1 MSASLAILTIGI
13 VPMQEVLP
21 LLTEYIDEDNISH
34 HSLLGKLSREEVM
47 AEYAPEAGEDTIL
60 TLLNDNQLAHV
71 SRRKVERDL
80 QGVVEVLDN
89 QGYDVI
95 LLMSTANISSMTA
108 RNTIFLEPSRI
119 LPPLVSSIV
128 EDHQVG
134 VIVPVEEMLTVQAQ
148 KWQILQKPPV
158 FSLGNPI
165 HDSEQKII
173 DAGKELLAKG
183 ADVKLLEMARD
194 MKYEEVPYEK
204 AIEQLKAAGGKEA
217 AAGEKRKCKAGAL
230 HQLRQGNQ

>member
-108 RNTIFLEPSRI
+108 RNTISVSYTHLT
-119 LPPLVSSIV
+119 LPTICSV
-128 EDHQVG
+128 
-134 VIVPVEEMLTVQAQ
+134 
-148 KWQILQKPPV
+148 
-158 FSLGNPI
+158 
-165 HDSEQKII
+165 
-173 DAGKELLAKG
+173 
-183 ADVKLLEMARD
+183 
-194 MKYEEVPYEK
+194 
-204 AIEQLKAAGGKEA
+204 
-217 AAGEKRKCKAGAL
+217 
-230 HQLRQGNQ
+230 

>member
-1 MSASLAILTIGI
+1 M
-13 VPMQEVLP
+13 
-21 LLTEYIDEDNISH
+21 
-34 HSLLGKLSREEVM
+34 
-47 AEYAPEAGEDTIL
+47 
-60 TLLNDNQLAHV
+60 
-71 SRRKVERDL
+71 ERDL

-134 VIVPVEEMLTVQAQ
+134 VIVPVEEMLPVQAQ
-148 KWQILQKPPV
+148 KWQILQKSPV

-165 HDSEQKII
+165 HDSEQKSLMP
-173 DAGKELLAKG
+173 GKNYWQKG
-183 ADVKLLEMARD
+183 LMSSCWIV
-194 MKYEEVPYEK
+194 
-204 AIEQLKAAGGKEA
+204 
-217 AAGEKRKCKAGAL
+217 
-230 HQLRQGNQ
+230 

>member
-134 VIVPVEEMLTVQAQ
+134 VIVPVEEMLPVQAQ
-148 KWQILQKPPV
+148 KWQILQKSPV

-165 HDSEQKII
+165 HDSEQKSLMP
-173 DAGKELLAKG
+173 GKNYWQRADVIMLDCLGFHQRHRDLLQKQLDVPVLLSNVLIARLAAELL
-183 ADVKLLEMARD
+183 V
-194 MKYEEVPYEK
+194 
-204 AIEQLKAAGGKEA
+204 
-217 AAGEKRKCKAGAL
+217 
-230 HQLRQGNQ
+230 

>member
-1 MSASLAILTIGI
+1 MNNECVVGDPDHRHCTYAGGFAA
-13 VPMQEVLP
+13 
-21 LLTEYIDEDNISH
+21 LTEYIDEDNISH

-148 KWQILQKPPV
+148 KWQILQKSPV

-165 HDSEQKII
+165 HDSEQN
-173 DAGKELLAKG
+173 
-183 ADVKLLEMARD
+183 
-194 MKYEEVPYEK
+194 
-204 AIEQLKAAGGKEA
+204 
-217 AAGEKRKCKAGAL
+217 
-230 HQLRQGNQ
+230 H

>member
-1 MSASLAILTIGI
+1 
-13 VPMQEVLP
+13 
-21 LLTEYIDEDNISH
+21 
-34 HSLLGKLSREEVM
+34 M

-95 LLMSTANISSMTA
+95 ILMSTANISSMTA

-134 VIVPVEEMLTVQAQ
+134 VIVPVEELLTVQAQ
-148 KWQILQKPPV
+148 KWQILR
-158 FSLGNPI
+158 N
-165 HDSEQKII
+165 
-173 DAGKELLAKG
+173 
-183 ADVKLLEMARD
+183 
-194 MKYEEVPYEK
+194 
-204 AIEQLKAAGGKEA
+204 
-217 AAGEKRKCKAGAL
+217 
-230 HQLRQGNQ
+230 RQYFHWVTPFMIRNKNH

>member
-1 MSASLAILTIGI
+1 
-13 VPMQEVLP
+13 
-21 LLTEYIDEDNISH
+21 
-34 HSLLGKLSREEVM
+34 
-47 AEYAPEAGEDTIL
+47 TIL

-134 VIVPVEEMLTVQAQ
+134 VIVPVEEML
-148 KWQILQKPPV
+148 PV
-158 FSLGNPI
+158 
-165 HDSEQKII
+165 
-173 DAGKELLAKG
+173 
-183 ADVKLLEMARD
+183 
-194 MKYEEVPYEK
+194 
-204 AIEQLKAAGGKEA
+204 
-217 AAGEKRKCKAGAL
+217 
-230 HQLRQGNQ
+230 

>member
-95 LLMSTANISSMTA
+95 ILMSTANISSMTA
-108 RNTIFLEPSRI
+108 RNTIFLEPLRI

-134 VIVPVEEMLTVQAQ
+134 VIVPVEELLTVQAQ
-148 KWQILQKPPV
+148 KWQILQNRQYFHWVTPFMIRNKK
-158 FSLGNPI
+158 SLMPGKNYW
-165 HDSEQKII
+165 QKVQMSSCWIVWDLTSVI
-173 DAGKELLAKG
+173 
-183 ADVKLLEMARD
+183 
-194 MKYEEVPYEK
+194 
-204 AIEQLKAAGGKEA
+204 AIY
-217 AAGEKRKCKAGAL
+217 CKNSSMFL
-230 HQLRQGNQ
+230 SCSLTY